1 MEKKIET
8 LSRITTIMKD
18 VIQNKDHIIAHLQQP
33 YSLDCILV
41 EAEFQISNGVII
53 LRNLLQ
59 FGGYVYEA
67 LDWFLHFKSR
77 LLYLEMPR
85 PIPVVSASCTRFF
98 EAMSA
103 MRESVAALQH
113 LRVGHFQPS

>member
-41 EAEFQISNGVII
+41 EAEFQHLFQISNGVII

-59 FGGYVYEA
+59 FGGRCPA
-67 LDWFLHFKSR
+67 QFLLFQRHAPDSLKPC
-77 LLYLEMPR
+77 LL
-85 PIPVVSASCTRFF
+85 
-98 EAMSA
+98 
-103 MRESVAALQH
+103 
-113 LRVGHFQPS
+113 